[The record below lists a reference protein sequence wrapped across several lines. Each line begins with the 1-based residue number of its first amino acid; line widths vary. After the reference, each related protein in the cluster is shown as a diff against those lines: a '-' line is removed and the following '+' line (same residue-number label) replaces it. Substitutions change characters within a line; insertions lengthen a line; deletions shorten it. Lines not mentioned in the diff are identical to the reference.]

1 MGTETKMNY
10 DLFGSLIM
18 LKASLGVVLDR
29 LEGDEGSLL
38 WEQCDTLRADI
49 EDVLKTD
56 WHWG

>member
-38 WEQCDTLRADI
+38 WEQCDMLKADI